1 MILKMSHT
9 VKREGVEEPGIQGWI
24 WYDNVLTA
32 SCNFEPQ
39 YGCKVITM
47 YIKNQVD
54 PTTIPLREVAYLCN
68 DEGKTIEAFY
78 PDIRQ
83 TKATRSE
90 PEQIRCRN
98 CKHAH
103 KVDDITYECD
113 AEEYDIDTHSCF
125 VPK

>member
-9 VKREGVEEPGIQGWI
+9 IKSEGGKEPGNQGWI

-32 SCNFEPQ
+32 SCNFDPNL
-39 YGCKVITM
+39 GCKVMTIVT
-47 YIKNQVD
+47 KNQVD
-54 PTTIPLREVAYLCN
+54 KTAIPLWEVAYLLN

-78 PDIRQ
+78 PEIAPRDL
-83 TKATRSE
+83 
-90 PEQIRCRN
+90 EQRACSK
-98 CKHAH
+98 CMHSH

-125 VPK
+125 VPR